1 MKEGFIKTNSGMTWY
16 SVYGENKNGTPFLVV
31 HGGPGFMTMP
41 QVVSDFA
48 ADRPVYFYDQI
59 GSGKS
64 DRANDIDHYSVDSFV
79 EELDEV
85 RRALKLEE
93 VILMGFSWGCAL
105 TASYV
110 LKKGLKGIKALI
122 LSGPLLSTQR
132 WDRDQQDNIARMPQ
146 ESIDA
151 IRYGEKNKDYGAEY
165 QAAMM
170 EYYKRHLCNLEPWPD
185 YVEEALEKLNMD
197 VYLSMW
203 GPSEFTCSGK
213 LKGFELYPH
222 LHKITIPVLL
232 TSGDRDEAGV
242 KTIKD
247 FQMEFPNAQMAVLP
261 NASHLHQIE
270 QPQIYKAVVN
280 EFLKDK

>member
-1 MKEGFIKTNSGMTWY
+1 M
-16 SVYGENKNGTPFLVV
+16 LVV

-48 ADRPVYFYDQI
+48 AGRPVYFYDQL

-64 DRANDIDHYSVDSFV
+64 DRASEIDYYSVNNFV

-85 RRALKLEE
+85 RWALQLAE
-93 VILMGFSWGCAL
+93 VILMGFSWGCGL
-105 TASYV
+105 VTSYV
-110 LKKGLKGIKALI
+110 LDKGLKGIQGLI

-146 ESIDA
+146 EMISA
-151 IRYGEKNKDYGAEY
+151 IRCGEKNKDYGREY

-185 YVEEALEKLNMD
+185 YVQEALDNLNMD
-197 VYLSMW
+197 VYMSMW
-203 GPSEFTCSGK
+203 GPSEFTVSGK
-213 LKGFELYPH
+213 LKDFELYQF
-222 LHKITIPVLL
+222 LHKITVPVLL
-232 TSGDRDEAGV
+232 TCGDRDEAGV
-242 KTIKD
+242 KTLKD
-247 FQMEFPNAQMAVLP
+247 FQMEFPNAQMAVIP
-261 NASHLHQIE
+261 KASHLHQIE
-270 QPQIYKAVVN
+270 QPGIYKAIVS